1 MNGPSSPASGWRLL
15 LSSGLLFLLAGALV
29 VGALWLSATDRALA
43 PPRPPTPTSEMTWL
57 PTLFIPT
64 VPVLSPTPIAP
75 ETPSLAPS
83 PTQGPTPTPPSVLYP
98 TCTPPTG
105 WLPYRVRAGDTLYN
119 LAWRAGT
126 SPLLI
131 QQANCLVG
139 ATLTVGRILYLPPQ
153 FFATPTRV
161 PCGPPP
167 GWIRYIVQPGD
178 TLWNL
183 SLRLGVSIE
192 AIRWANCMTDY
203 TLRVGQPLYLP
214 AYPPPLS
221 PTPTRFPTA
230 TRTHTPT
237 PTGTRTPTPTVTPTP
252 TGTVTG
258 TPTPTGSPTPTETPT
273 GSPTPTETPTESP
286 TPSPEPSPTPTPS
299 PEPSPTP
306 VPSPEP
312 SPTEAPTI
320 SPSPPPP

>member
-1 MNGPSSPASGWRLL
+1 MNGPSSAASGWRLL
-15 LSSGLLFLLAGALV
+15 LSGGLLFLLAGALV

-43 PPRPPTPTSEMTWL
+43 PPRPPTPTPEVAGL

-64 VPVLSPTPIAP
+64 IPVLSPTPIAP
-75 ETPSLAPS
+75 ETPSPAPS
-83 PTQGPTPTPPSVLYP
+83 PTEGPTPTPPSVLYP
-98 TCTPPTG
+98 TCTPPAG
-105 WLPYRVRAGDTLYN
+105 WRPYRVQPGDTLYN

-139 ATLTVGRILYLPPQ
+139 ETLTAGRILYLPPQ
-153 FFATPTRV
+153 FFVTPTRV

-167 GWIRYIVQPGD
+167 GWVRYIVQPGD

-183 SLRLGVSIE
+183 SLRLGVSVE

-230 TRTHTPT
+230 TRTPTPT
-237 PTGTRTPTPTVTPTP
+237 PTGTRTPTPTGTP
-252 TGTVTG
+252 TG
-258 TPTPTGSPTPTETPT
+258 TPTPTGSPTPTET
-273 GSPTPTETPTESP
+273 
-286 TPSPEPSPTPTPS
+286 

-312 SPTEAPTI
+312 SPTEAPTV

>member
-1 MNGPSSPASGWRLL
+1 MNGTSLSGWRLL
-15 LSSGLLFLLAGALV
+15 LSGGLLVLLAGALV
-29 VGALWLSATDRALA
+29 LGALWLSAVDRALA
-43 PPRPPTPTSEMTWL
+43 PPRPPTSTPETAGWVT
-57 PTLFIPT
+57 PFIPT
-64 VPVLSPTPIAP
+64 VWVLSPTPFGV
-75 ETPSLAPS
+75 ETPPSPVPS

-98 TCTPPTG
+98 TCTPPAG

-139 ATLTVGRILYLPPQ
+139 ETLTVGRILYLPPQ

-167 GWIRYIVQPGD
+167 GWVRYIVQPGD

-183 SLRLGVSIE
+183 SVRLGVSVE

-230 TRTHTPT
+230 TRTPTPT
-237 PTGTRTPTPTVTPTP
+237 PTGTQTPTPTVTPTP

-258 TPTPTGSPTPTETPT
+258 TPTPTESPTPTETP
-273 GSPTPTETPTESP
+273 PPTESP
-286 TPSPEPSPTPTPS
+286 TP
-299 PEPSPTP
+299 
-306 VPSPEP
+306 
-312 SPTEAPTI
+312 PTETPLPTE
-320 SPSPPPP
+320 SPIPPTETPPPTESPIPPTEIPPTSPPP

>member
-1 MNGPSSPASGWRLL
+1 MMKGTSPSSGWQLL
-15 LSSGLLFLLAGALV
+15 LSGGLLVLLAGALV
-29 VGALWLSATDRALA
+29 LGALWLSAIDRALA
-43 PPRPPTPTSEMTWL
+43 PPRPPTATPTMAWL
-57 PTLFIPT
+57 ATPFIPT
-64 VPVLSPTPIAP
+64 VFVLSPTPFTV
-75 ETPSLAPS
+75 EMLPSPVPS

-98 TCTPPTG
+98 TCTPPRG
-105 WLPYRVRAGDTLYN
+105 WLPYQVRAGDTLYN

-139 ATLTVGRILYLPPQ
+139 ETLTPGRIIYLPPQ

-167 GWIRYIVQPGD
+167 GWVRYIVQPGD

-183 SLRLGVSIE
+183 SLRLGVSVE

-203 TLRVGQPLYLP
+203 TIRVGQPLYLP

-230 TRTHTPT
+230 TRTPTPT

-252 TGTVTG
+252 TGIITV
-258 TPTPTGSPTPTETPT
+258 TPTPTESPTPTN
-273 GSPTPTETPTESP
+273 TPTETPTESP
-286 TPSPEPSPTPTPS
+286 TPTETPTEVPSSPTPTPTPS
-299 PEPSPTP
+299 PAAEPT
-306 VPSPEP
+306 
-312 SPTEAPTI
+312 A
-320 SPSPPPP
+320 SPSPPSP